1 MFIWYLVYE
10 KIENRKEKII
20 LIRELTVAI
29 KSENVVEYKDNTPE
43 YTPIELTEEKQDE
56 LIPLEDIDPKVLLRS
71 ISK

>member
-10 KIENRKEKII
+10 KIDNRKEKIV

-29 KSENVVEYKDNTPE
+29 KSESVIEYKDNTPE
-43 YTPIELTEEKQDE
+43 YTPIEIKEEKQDE
-56 LIPLEDIDPKVLLRS
+56 LIPLEDIDPRVLLRS